1 MRNEPEDF
9 ETSDMIAK
17 MLYIGEHFR
26 YGDVEYDSKKDET
39 MDTRI

>member
-17 MLYIGEHFR
+17 MVFIGDHFR
-26 YGDVEYDSKKDET
+26 YGDVV
-39 MDTRI
+39 